1 MKANRHMERKRRL
14 GVVMDGGLLDLR
26 KITLGHRLSPTFTG
40 LENMYKYAYVRNGV
54 EIRTNERERKKERC
68 PWRGKYV
75 QCRKGTIVGS
85 MYIYLMPGAI
95 RNKLLEG
102 PGN

>member
-1 MKANRHMERKRRL
+1 
-14 GVVMDGGLLDLR
+14 MDCGLLDLR
-26 KITLGHRLSPTFTG
+26 KITPSHRLSHAFMG
-40 LENMYKYAYVRNGV
+40 LENMYKYAYVRNG
-54 EIRTNERERKKERC
+54 RLDKNERKRKEEGTRSLA
-68 PWRGKYV
+68 GESTYSGE
-75 QCRKGTIVGS
+75 KGEPSWGLDGS